1 MKPHA
6 LLKLHP
12 DNLTPEQLAEIKAF
26 RGACYG
32 CNEHANRR
40 GATREALGPYLAIME
55 ALAALHLLQG
65 KPAPDL
71 QRNRQDEMEPPE
83 MDAADTMGQQTAGA
97 ARSHDRPPKRARRTI
112 VRFKAGPATP
122 TR

>member
-12 DNLTPEQLAEIKAF
+12 DNLTPAQRAEIRMFLA
-26 RGACYG
+26 ACNV
-32 CNEHANRR
+32 CNAHAHQR
-40 GATREALGPYLAIME
+40 GATREVLGPYLAIME
-55 ALAALHLLQG
+55 AIAALHLLQG

-71 QRNRQDEMEPPE
+71 QSNRQDEMEPPE
-83 MDAADTMGQQTAGA
+83 MDAADDMGQQDAGA

>member
-1 MKPHA
+1 MRPHE

-12 DNLTPEQLAEIKAF
+12 DNLTPAQLAEIKAF
-26 RGACYG
+26 LGACNG
-32 CNEHANRR
+32 CNADAHRR

-55 ALAALHLLQG
+55 AIAALHLLQG

-71 QRNRQDEMEPPE
+71 QSNRQDEMEPPE
-83 MDAADTMGQQTAGA
+83 MDAADDMGQQAAGA

-112 VRFKAGPATP
+112 VRFKEGQATP